1 MNVKAL
7 TAEFIGTLMLVAS
20 IVFVALFSYG
30 NAGNIGVALS
40 VGLTVMALAYAVGP
54 ISGGHFNPAVTLGLA
69 AGGRFDKDKC
79 IGYILAQCAGAIVGA
94 GLVFL
99 IARGSP
105 QKDMNLGNF
114 ASNGFDTTGTFSMMS
129 VITIEVALTAF
140 FLIVIMGA
148 TSSKASAGFAPIA
161 IGLALAAIH
170 LMAIPVSN
178 CSVNPARSLAT
189 AVFGG
194 PLAVSQLWVFWV
206 APIAGGVL
214 GGMIGRWLHDE

>member
-20 IVFVALFSYG
+20 IIFVALFSYA
-30 NAGNIGVALS
+30 NAGNVGVALS
-40 VGLTVMALAYAVGP
+40 VGITVMALAYALGP
-54 ISGGHFNPAVTLGLA
+54 ISGGHFNPAVTLGLV
-69 AGGRFDKDKC
+69 AGGRFSMDKC
-79 IGYILAQCAGAIVGA
+79 IGYILAQCAGAIAGA

-114 ASNGFDTTGTFSMMS
+114 ASNAYDTPGTYSMLS
-129 VITIEVALTAF
+129 VLTIEVALTAF
-140 FLIVIMGA
+140 FLIVIMGVTA
-148 TSSKASAGFAPIA
+148 KKAPAGFAPIA
-161 IGLALAAIH
+161 IGLALGAIH

-189 AVFGG
+189 AIFGG
-194 PLAVSQLWVFWV
+194 PLAVSQLWMFWV

-214 GGMIGRWLHDE
+214 GGLIGKWLHDE